1 MDIKGNVVRF
11 IVRLVFS
18 SREIQSDVQKIY
30 SFLIGIDG
38 TLDLQTVM
46 VEDGAE
52 IFFYHFDARGVA
64 LTTPSPSS

>member
-18 SREIQSDVQKIY
+18 SREIQSNVQKIY
-30 SFLIGIDG
+30 SFLIGFDG
-38 TLDLQTVM
+38 DFQTVM

-52 IFFYHFDARGVA
+52 IFFLSFRFHGE
-64 LTTPSPSS
+64 LL